1 MNIWLKKSIDY
12 ANKKSYLDDL
22 FEVYPTL
29 PGQDRELEKQ
39 EWQEISEAFNSND
52 DQKLIIHLLKL
63 PLFPIK
69 DSYIAYLR
77 RDSTAL
83 QRNPQ
88 TIKRIANQLYDMGL
102 EKIHENITKP
112 PESNRRIG
120 PMFSNWVQ
128 SGSLGIP
135 NMDEESFLKTN
146 DDAILLGGDSSKK
159 QFAKKHLN
167 YNGDQGLDFVAR
179 VNHQMIIG
187 EAKFITDFGGHQNQQ
202 FNGAMRLLESSA
214 DAIKIALLDGV
225 IYIEGRNKMHMTMT
239 NEYKNRNIM
248 SALFLKEFLES
259 L

>member
-29 PGQDRELEKQ
+29 PGQDRELSKHQ
-39 EWQEISEAFNSND
+39 WQEIAEAFNNND
-52 DQKLIIHLLKL
+52 DLKLITHLLKL
-63 PLFPIK
+63 DLFPIK

-88 TIKRIANQLYDMGL
+88 TIKRIAGQLYDIGL
-102 EKIHENITKP
+102 EKIHENITKA
-112 PESNRRIG
+112 PEPNRRIG
-120 PMFSNWVQ
+120 PMFSNWIQ

-135 NMDEESFLKTN
+135 NMDEENFLKTN
-146 DDAILLGGDSSKK
+146 DDAILLGSDSSKA

-167 YNGDQGLDFVAR
+167 YNGTQGLDFLAR

-187 EAKFITDFGGHQNQQ
+187 EAKFITDLGGHQTGQ
-202 FNGAMRLLESSA
+202 FDGAMRLLESSA

-225 IYIEGRNKMHMTMT
+225 IYIKGKNKIHLTMT
-239 NEYKNRNIM
+239 DKYKKRNIM
-248 SALFLKEFLES
+248 SALFLKEFLRS